1 MAAPRWASFER
12 SCDQYGRKLR
22 ADHGG
27 STPGGVLERAARPQP
42 SNRLSTSGAAPPNT
56 SNTQGTM
63 SWPLVAAG
71 AYFSATS
78 ARFAGHVLAKAEYV
92 PACPVRS
99 ACLACVRGNS
109 VWKDLS
115 SRSLTK
121 KVKYVTVM

>member
-71 AYFSATS
+71 RVVQNLHAILHSFFLLQYVSQYLIHALCI
-78 ARFAGHVLAKAEYV
+78 LAEEGV
-92 PACPVRS
+92 TVRTHEPD
-99 ACLACVRGNS
+99 VRG
-109 VWKDLS
+109 
-115 SRSLTK
+115 RS
-121 KVKYVTVM
+121 